1 MKQEK
6 TSTRPNARW
15 PGFARPSTMLIVASI
30 VLTALCFSGCASH
43 RKSVTA
49 GSVEQVAETVSTDST
64 VRLSLD
70 SVSEL
75 VEIRT
80 EPVKVPM
87 SAVTLTIATDSL
99 RSLPAGASYSEHSG
113 QASVKVSRKAAT
125 ATEPEYIYVY
135 ATCDSLQL
143 QCERYE
149 RTIRNLHKDYGE
161 QLNGLKIRLAES
173 KQELQELEE
182 KPPNPIGTSFKW
194 FVYGLLG
201 GFLIARIKNI
211 ISIIKKVTRQ

>member
-1 MKQEK
+1 MRHGK
-6 TSTRPNARW
+6 TLARRNARW
-15 PGFARPSTMLIVASI
+15 PGSGKLLTMPTVAAI
-30 VLTALCFSGCASH
+30 VLSVLFLTGCAAH
-43 RKSVTA
+43 RKSVTKA
-49 GSVEQVAETVSTDST
+49 KEEQLSETIRTDS
-64 VRLSLD
+64 VIRLAID

-99 RSLPAGASYSEHSG
+99 RSLPVGASYSERSG

-135 ATCDSLQL
+135 ASCDSLEL

-149 RTIRNLHKDYGE
+149 RQIRNLHSQYGE
-161 QLNGLKIRLAES
+161 RLNEMQGRLSATS
-173 KQELQELEE
+173 HELEE
-182 KPPNPIGTSFKW
+182 VKEKAPNAIGTELKW
-194 FVYGLLG
+194 YFYGLLSG
-201 GFLIARIKNI
+201 ILATIIIFIKL
-211 ISIIKKVTRQ
+211 KK

>member
-1 MKQEK
+1 MRHGK
-6 TSTRPNARW
+6 TLARRNARW
-15 PGFARPSTMLIVASI
+15 PGSGKLLTMPTVAAI
-30 VLTALCFSGCASH
+30 VLSVLFLTGCAAH
-43 RKSVTA
+43 RKSVTKA
-49 GSVEQVAETVSTDST
+49 KEEQLSETISTDS
-64 VRLSLD
+64 VIRLAID

-99 RSLPAGASYSEHSG
+99 RSLPVGASYSERSG

-135 ATCDSLQL
+135 ASCDSLEL

-149 RTIRNLHKDYGE
+149 RQIRNLHSQYGE
-161 QLNGLKIRLAES
+161 RLNEMQGRLSATS
-173 KQELQELEE
+173 HELEEVKE
-182 KPPNPIGTSFKW
+182 KPPNAIGTELKW
-194 FVYGLLG
+194 YFYGLLSG
-201 GFLIARIKNI
+201 ILATIIIFIKL
-211 ISIIKKVTRQ
+211 KK

>member
-1 MKQEK
+1 MRHGK
-6 TSTRPNARW
+6 TFARRNARW
-15 PGFARPSTMLIVASI
+15 PGSGKLLTMPTVAAI
-30 VLTALCFSGCASH
+30 VLSVLFLTGCASH
-43 RKSVTA
+43 RKSVTKA
-49 GSVEQVAETVSTDST
+49 KEEQLSETIRTDS
-64 VRLSLD
+64 VIRLAID

-99 RSLPAGASYSEHSG
+99 RSLPVGASYSERSG

-135 ATCDSLQL
+135 ASCDSLEL

-149 RTIRNLHKDYGE
+149 RQIRNLHSQYGE
-161 QLNGLKIRLAES
+161 RLNEMQGRLSATS
-173 KQELQELEE
+173 HELEEVKE
-182 KPPNPIGTSFKW
+182 KPPNAIGTELKW
-194 FVYGLLG
+194 YFYGLLSG
-201 GFLIARIKNI
+201 ILATIIIFIKL
-211 ISIIKKVTRQ
+211 KK

>member
-1 MKQEK
+1 MRHGK
-6 TSTRPNARW
+6 TLARRNARW
-15 PGFARPSTMLIVASI
+15 PGSGKLLTMPTVAAI
-30 VLTALCFSGCASH
+30 VLSVLFLTGCAAH
-43 RKSVTA
+43 RKSVTKA
-49 GSVEQVAETVSTDST
+49 KEEQLSETIRTDS
-64 VRLSLD
+64 VIRLAID

-99 RSLPAGASYSEHSG
+99 RSLPAGASYSERSG

-135 ATCDSLQL
+135 ASCDSLQL

-149 RTIRNLHKDYGE
+149 RQIRNLHSQYDE
-161 QLNGLKIRLAES
+161 RLNEMQGRLSATS
-173 KQELQELEE
+173 HELEEVKE
-182 KPPNPIGTSFKW
+182 KPPNVIGTALKW
-194 FVYGLLG
+194 YFYGLLSG
-201 GFLIARIKNI
+201 ILATIIIFIKL
-211 ISIIKKVTRQ
+211 KK

>member
-1 MKQEK
+1 MRHGK
-6 TSTRPNARW
+6 TLARRNARW
-15 PGFARPSTMLIVASI
+15 PGSGKLLTMPTVAAI
-30 VLTALCFSGCASH
+30 VLSALFLTGCAAH
-43 RKSVTA
+43 RKSVTKA
-49 GSVEQVAETVSTDST
+49 KEEQLSETIRTDS
-64 VRLSLD
+64 VIRLAID

-99 RSLPAGASYSEHSG
+99 RSLPAGASYSERSG

-135 ATCDSLQL
+135 ASCDSLQL

-149 RTIRNLHKDYGE
+149 RQIRNIHSQYGE
-161 QLNGLKIRLAES
+161 RLNEMQNRLAATS
-173 KQELQELEE
+173 HELEEVKE
-182 KPPNPIGTSFKW
+182 KPPNAIGTALKW
-194 FVYGLLG
+194 YFYGLLSG
-201 GFLIARIKNI
+201 ILATIIIFIKL
-211 ISIIKKVTRQ
+211 KK